1 MSLPELSIRRP
12 VATSMFYVAVAVL
25 GIVSF
30 VRLPIDLLPD
40 IAFPT
45 LSVWTTY
52 RGAGPTEVERYV
64 TDPIEEQLGR
74 VPGVRRVTSTSRE
87 GQSLVRL
94 QFGWGTDMEF
104 AALHVREQLEDL
116 RNSLPETA
124 DRPDILTSDP
134 TSDPILTVAVT
145 GEGLEPLAQLS
156 ETVLKRRLEQLD
168 GVALAAVTGA
178 PERELR
184 VVVDPGRLQAHGLS
198 LSDITSALDQANYSA
213 PGGMIR
219 RGRFQYSLRTVGQFT
234 DVDQL
239 REVTVG
245 PEGGP
250 GGGAAGRGSGAAG
263 SGRPGSGG
271 RGGSAGTPAAVRLDQ
286 VATVLDTVADA
297 QTVSRFDGQPA
308 IGLQVYKE
316 SGTNTVR
323 VAGQVRA
330 TLDQLR
336 SEYPGDPPD
345 RGLEP
350 GGVHPPG
357 DLQRGA
363 VAPPRRAAR
372 LPGPVPV
379 PAGSPLP
386 GGHRPLDPDLGA
398 GRVRAVLFRE
408 REPQRHVAGRPGARG
423 RDAGRQLDRRAGK
436 RVPAP
441 GGGGGRR
448 PAGRPR
454 AGPARWPAPSRPPR

>member
-250 GGGAAGRGSGAAG
+250 GGGAAGRGGGAAG

-271 RGGSAGTPAAVRLDQ
+271 RGGSAGTPAPVRLDQ
-286 VATVLDTVADA
+286 VATVLDTGPTRRRCRASTA
-297 QTVSRFDGQPA
+297 SRPSASRSTRSRAPTRCGWRARCGPRWTSSAPSIPA
-308 IGLQVYKE
+308 IHLTVASSQAVFIRQAISNVVQSLLLGGLLAFLV
-316 SGTNTVR
+316 
-323 VAGQVRA
+323 
-330 TLDQLR
+330 LFLFLR
-336 SEYPGDPPD
+336 
-345 RGLEP
+345 R
-350 GGVHPPG
+350 
-357 DLQRGA
+357 
-363 VAPPRRAAR
+363 
-372 LPGPVPV
+372 
-379 PAGSPLP
+379 SPLP

-423 RDAGRQLDRRAGK
+423 RDAGRQLDRRARE

-448 PAGRPR
+448 AAGRPR